1 MAYEK
6 KQMAGK
12 RGILV
17 HMCAHNIFLSGHRTV
32 KKGMVSGS
40 NFYKVN
46 VLSSKKWGRWRIGGV
61 GGHLLFTCMLFNF
74 FIYLSVCLCIFILK
88 NSFSMFVY
96 F

>member
-1 MAYEK
+1 
-6 KQMAGK
+6 MAGK

-46 VLSSKKWGRWRIGGV
+46 VLSSKKWGRWKIGGV
-61 GGHLLFTCMLFNF
+61 GGHCFLLVCFSVSLS
-74 FIYLSVCLCIFILK
+74 IYL
-88 NSFSMFVY
+88 FVY
-96 F
+96 VFLF